1 MSSDET
7 TWLNETEFEIQNQSE
22 RVNPETIKRNCSGV
36 RKYRFYKSL
45 GSTELKGSCR
55 SWGTP
60 QKKFFVESAREN
72 FSLFRLG
79 GLKLLS
85 LISGVTIFQN
95 PDIYQFR
102 VIRV

>member
-45 GSTELKGSCR
+45 GSTDVSKDCR
-55 SWGTP
+55 LSSP
-60 QKKFFVESAREN
+60 VESFVDPWRKWNE
-72 FSLFRLG
+72 
-79 GLKLLS
+79 
-85 LISGVTIFQN
+85 
-95 PDIYQFR
+95 
-102 VIRV
+102 

>member
-45 GSTELKGSCR
+45 GSTELKTSDSEDDSIG
-55 SWGTP
+55 P
-60 QKKFFVESAREN
+60 FVDPWPKWNE
-72 FSLFRLG
+72 
-79 GLKLLS
+79 
-85 LISGVTIFQN
+85 
-95 PDIYQFR
+95 
-102 VIRV
+102 

>member
-60 QKKFFVESAREN
+60 QKN
-72 FSLFRLG
+72 FSSKVQEKIFLF
-79 GLKLLS
+79 
-85 LISGVTIFQN
+85 
-95 PDIYQFR
+95 
-102 VIRV
+102 